1 VQILGEP
8 ATVGVDLG
16 RRTVKIVAVRHRS
29 RPQLVSA
36 AIQAIPEGAIEGGVI
51 LNPAAV
57 IDALRAARRSA
68 RIRGGRGVIGMG
80 GRNVI
85 VRHFAFPPMPPEE
98 LRNAV
103 RWEAERQLPVRMED
117 TVMDAQPLG
126 DVTEDGQRRL
136 EVLMAAAP
144 ERDALLHFRVATEG
158 GLDVAAI
165 EVTSLALARLLGDTE
180 TPTAAVDIGSDVT
193 EIVISHKTL
202 PLVCRSLPVGRDHL
216 SWDNDSGTAAPGDG
230 DAAPPAPG
238 GPAAASASGFRELLE
253 GLTRSLDYFQ
263 AQARRGTVER
273 VVLTGEGA
281 LLPGVAQVLAAELA
295 VPVEVGDPLALFK
308 LPPDLPQDIQEH
320 GPTLAIAAGL
330 ALRAL
335 S

>member
-1 VQILGEP
+1 MQILGEP
-8 ATVGVDLG
+8 ATVGVDLS
-16 RRTVKIVAVRHRS
+16 RHTVKIVAVRRGA

-36 AIQAIPEGAIEGGVI
+36 AIQAIPDGAIEGGAI

-57 IDALRAARRSA
+57 IEALRAARRSA
-68 RIRGGRGVIGMG
+68 RIRGGRGVVGMG
-80 GRNVI
+80 GRSVI
-85 VRHFAFPPMPPEE
+85 VRHLAFPPMPPDE
-98 LRNAV
+98 LQNAV
-103 RWEAERQLPVRMED
+103 RWEAERQMPIRMED
-117 TVMDAQPLG
+117 TVLDAQALG
-126 DVTEDGQRRL
+126 DVTEDGQRQL

-144 ERDALLHFRVATEG
+144 ERDALLHFRVASEG

-180 TPTAAVDIGSDVT
+180 KPTAAVDIGSDAT
-193 EIVISHKTL
+193 EIVISHKGL
-202 PLVCRSLPVGRDHL
+202 PVVCRSLPVGYDHL
-216 SWDNDSGTAAPGDG
+216 LWDNDSGTAAPGDG
-230 DAAPPAPG
+230 DAASGSPGMASPA
-238 GPAAASASGFRELLE
+238 GFRELLE
-253 GLTRSLDYFQ
+253 GLTRSFDYFQ

-295 VPVEVGDPLALFK
+295 VPVELGDPLSLFK
-308 LPPDLPQDIQEH
+308 LPAGLPRDIQER
-320 GPTLAIAAGL
+320 GPTLAVAVGL

>member
-29 RPQLVSA
+29 RPQLLSA
-36 AIQAIPEGAIEGGVI
+36 AIQAIPEGAIEGGAI

-98 LRNAV
+98 LRSAV

-117 TVMDAQPLG
+117 TVLDAQPLR

-193 EIVISHKTL
+193 EIVISHKAL

-230 DAAPPAPG
+230 DAAPP
-238 GPAAASASGFRELLE
+238 ASASGFRELLE

-281 LLPGVAQVLAAELA
+281 LLPGVAQVLSAELA

-320 GPTLAIAAGL
+320 GPTLAVAAGL
-330 ALRAL
+330 ALRVL